1 MGPKRILNRGGQTV
15 AFHRKTVQFQLEV
28 EKEKGPV
35 LMSVEAV
42 LVTQRREG
50 GGEGGRM
57 MGPW

>member
-1 MGPKRILNRGGQTV
+1 M
-15 AFHRKTVQFQLEV
+15 QFQSEV

-42 LVTQRREG
+42 LMTQRREG
-50 GGEGGRM
+50 GGEGSRM